1 MDIKALGCYFQISP
15 LKRAYLAF
23 KFTLFGKDV
32 DIRQQKQIPMK
43 RYFCLCVGGL
53 QSDSD
58 ASVAVESFKEIED
71 IADSFLKELG
81 KKRDYYITQHI
92 FDKSPDKF
100 PHWGKTYMVI
110 VIIDG
115 NRFPIGY
122 CNFEKDK
129 SSSISWILIS
139 CWTVL
144 LVAAFMAALS
154 LLKMRFDAALWSFNC
169 MLLVRVIMRMMS
181 AMLDLKLSY
190 LLK

>member
-1 MDIKALGCYFQISP
+1 
-15 LKRAYLAF
+15 
-23 KFTLFGKDV
+23 
-32 DIRQQKQIPMK
+32 MK
-43 RYFCLCVGGL
+43 RYFCLCPGGL

-92 FDKSPDKF
+92 LDRSPDKF

-110 VIIDG
+110 AIMEGGDRI
-115 NRFPIGY
+115 PIGY
-122 CNFEKDK
+122 CNFEKNK

-139 CWTVL
+139 CWALL
-144 LVAAFMAALS
+144 LVAAFMAAIS

-169 MLLVRVIMRMMS
+169 VLLVRVIMRMMS